1 MHKVENPQQFREGI
15 REKLINRLLVSKV
28 PKKHL
33 IKICLNLERGIFN
46 YSIKMANERQVVK
59 KWENRYFVEIYLS
72 KLKTIYF
79 NIVDKKIQRRLFSKN
94 FKAHDLVF
102 MSHQELSP
110 DKWKD
115 LVEAKKKRDENI
127 FCPKIEATTD
137 DFTCYRC
144 KSKKCTYY
152 QMQTRSADEP
162 MTTFVSCLECGN
174 RWRC

>member
-1 MHKVENPQQFREGI
+1 MHKVENPQQFREAI
-15 REKLINRLLVSKV
+15 REKLIDILLVSKV

-33 IKICLNLERGIFN
+33 IKISLNLERGIFN

-94 FKAHDLVF
+94 FKPHDLVF